1 MNARRC
7 FFRDS
12 SRQRRD
18 VCKKGQRKMLDR
30 FISKANRAAAPVDE
44 NAVTNASS
52 PAIPA
57 DFSRLSGD
65 EIERLIALCEA
76 PALLWRPDTAPS
88 REPEPFGMI
97 A

>member
-1 MNARRC
+1 
-7 FFRDS
+7 
-12 SRQRRD
+12 
-18 VCKKGQRKMLDR
+18 MLDR
-30 FISKANRAAAPVDE
+30 LISKANRAAAPVDE
-44 NAVTNASS
+44 NLVANAPS
-52 PAIPA
+52 PAVPA

-76 PALLWRPDTAPS
+76 PALLWRSDTAAS